1 MGMSV
6 AEADARTAPSSL
18 RGAVYVHGHT
28 EAIYEQ
34 RGTHSYGPYIYELE
48 AAPSLEKVDTSK
60 KLTAFQK
67 WWEGVRTQL
76 RRG

>member
-1 MGMSV
+1 M
-6 AEADARTAPSSL
+6 
-18 RGAVYVHGHT
+18 HGHT